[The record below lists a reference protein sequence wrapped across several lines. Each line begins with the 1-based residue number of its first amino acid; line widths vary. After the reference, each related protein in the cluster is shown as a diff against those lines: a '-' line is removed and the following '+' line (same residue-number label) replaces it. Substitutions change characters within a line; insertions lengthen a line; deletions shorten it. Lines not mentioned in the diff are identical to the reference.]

1 MACKRISTKVRK
13 VEIKNKTKYRAANR
27 CFSRGSA
34 DYNARKEM
42 TARKTGKE
50 VMKLSEMIKDNMKRG
65 ERIETLSL
73 PYQSHCC
80 RHHHCAV
87 TTATITTVP
96 WPPPPSPLCRVLP
109 PSPLCRHCHHHYYC
123 VITVIHY

>member
-27 CFSRGSA
+27 CFSRGSV

-65 ERIETLSL
+65 ERIGTLSL

-96 WPPPPSPLCRVLP
+96 WPPT